1 MAPKAGLPVK
11 GFSSARKKS
20 VLWEGRLPLFPK
32 AQGVSDG
39 SRRPKRK
46 LNELEAY
53 FKQYSDMPREVVLKH
68 DFQS

>member
-1 MAPKAGLPVK
+1 MEALAQTDN
-11 GFSSARKKS
+11 
-20 VLWEGRLPLFPK
+20 GRT
-32 AQGVSDG
+32 
-39 SRRPKRK
+39 